1 MVKNA
6 AGTYMCACGKADC
19 GSAGKHPHGALAARG
34 LTEATTDPAVIE
46 AWGARAGAPIN
57 FGVTTAKL
65 VVVDVDGAAGRD
77 SLEALEEQHGALPR
91 TWRASTGSGRSLRN
105 GESYSMSGRHIYF
118 KAPRGKDI
126 RNSAGALA
134 EGLDIRA
141 NGGYVVVPGS
151 RHVTGV
157 LYSWLPEYHP
167 NNCALAPCP
176 AWLLQALAE
185 PKHNGARPIEVYRD
199 LAAAMVGKGARNATV
214 TRLAGHL
221 LAGYASPDV
230 VHELLQGWNLGRCK
244 PPLPATEITRIVC
257 SIAEAELRKR
267 SGADG

>member
-1 MVKNA
+1 MDA
-6 AGTYMCACGKADC
+6 AT
-19 GSAGKHPHGALAARG
+19 
-34 LTEATTDPAVIE
+34 IE
-46 AWGARAGAPIN
+46 AWQAGAGQAGLN
-57 FGVTTAKL
+57 FGVTTDKF
-65 VVVDVDGAAGRD
+65 VVIDVDGAVGRD
-77 SLEALEEQHGALPR
+77 SLKRLEEQHGALPR
-91 TWRASTGSGRSLRN
+91 TWRAATGSGRSLRDGN
-105 GESYSMSGRHIYF
+105 GYSMSGRHIYF
-118 KAPRGKDI
+118 KAPRANQV
-126 RNSAGALA
+126 RNSAGVIA
-134 EGLDIRA
+134 EGIDTRA
-141 NGGYVVVPGS
+141 RGGYAVIAGS

-167 NNCALAPCP
+167 NDCELAPCP
-176 AWLLQALAE
+176 AWLLEPLTA
-185 PKHNGARPIEVYRD
+185 PKHNGARPVEEYRA
-199 LAAAMVGKGARNATV
+199 LAAGKVSEGARNATA